1 MTISAFLADR
11 LRLAG
16 TTPAS
21 LSQARWRTSLELRL
35 HQTVATLIL
44 LALSPLLLGVA
55 LWIMLSEGGPVF
67 YGHFRVG
74 QDGRMF
80 RCLKFRTMC
89 LDAEVALQRV
99 LASDPTAHAE
109 WARDHKLENDPRITP
124 IGRLLRRTS
133 LDELPQLLNVLRGDM
148 LLVGPRPITAEEL
161 ARYGATRWHYLSVR
175 PGITGLWQVNGRN
188 RLSYEERVALDRHY
202 VERRNLWLDIG
213 ILWCTVAA
221 VLQGDGAK

>member
-1 MTISAFLADR
+1 MAISAFLADR
-11 LRLAG
+11 LLLASSA
-16 TTPAS
+16 PAALKQS
-21 LSQARWRTSLELRL
+21 SWRVALELKL
-35 HQTVATLIL
+35 HQCVAALLL
-44 LALSPLLLGVA
+44 LALSPLLICVA
-55 LWIMLSEGGPVF
+55 LWIALTDGAPVT

-74 QDGRMF
+74 QDGRIF

-89 LDAEVALQRV
+89 LDSEARLKQL
-99 LASDPTAHAE
+99 LATSQAAREE
-109 WARDHKLENDPRITP
+109 WARDHKLEHDPRITP

-148 LLVGPRPITAEEL
+148 LLVGPRPITPVEL
-161 ARYGATRWHYLSVR
+161 ARYGAARWHYLSVR

-188 RLSYEERVALDRHY
+188 RLSYDERVALDRHY

-221 VLQGDGAK
+221 VLGGDGAK